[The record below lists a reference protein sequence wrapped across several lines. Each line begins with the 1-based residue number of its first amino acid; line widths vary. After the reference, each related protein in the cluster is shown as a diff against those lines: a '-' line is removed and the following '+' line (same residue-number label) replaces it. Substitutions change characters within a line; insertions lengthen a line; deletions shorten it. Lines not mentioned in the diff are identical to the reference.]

1 MPAGAGSARGCW
13 IMVIGSP
20 ALAAYLAVSRL
31 AGPVAGWLLA
41 HRAARGREDS
51 ARLGERLGRA
61 GMARPD
67 GGLIWLHGASVGE
80 ALSMLPLIA
89 EIRGQAPGVSC
100 LVTTGTVTSARR
112 MAELLPDGCIHQY
125 VPVDTG
131 AAVRGFLDHWQ
142 PDLAVWVESEFWP
155 GLMTSTARRG
165 IPMMLINAR
174 MSRRSAWRWGRVPG
188 MAAALIQ
195 SFRQIVTQDKVT
207 VTRLLELGA
216 DPARLREGGNLKA
229 LVPVPDCDEREVEQ
243 LRRLLAGRPAWLA
256 ASTHE
261 PEEEAIATAH
271 QFAARSL
278 TGLLTILAPRHPERG
293 DAVAAMLAGRGL
305 SVARRSLGEV
315 PVVTTGVWL
324 ADTMGEMGLW
334 LRLSPV
340 CFIGGSIA
348 PLGGHNPF
356 EAAALGSAILHGPE
370 TRNFEHIYAVL
381 DKAGGARMVVDG
393 GAIGGAIVV
402 LIESEMARRAMTD
415 AARAIHGKSNPD
427 VVRLAR
433 EARELM
439 ESA

>member
-1 MPAGAGSARGCW
+1 
-13 IMVIGSP
+13 
-20 ALAAYLAVSRL
+20 
-31 AGPVAGWLLA
+31 
-41 HRAARGREDS
+41 
-51 ARLGERLGRA
+51 
-61 GMARPD
+61 
-67 GGLIWLHGASVGE
+67 
-80 ALSMLPLIA
+80 
-89 EIRGQAPGVSC
+89 
-100 LVTTGTVTSARR
+100 
-112 MAELLPDGCIHQY
+112 
-125 VPVDTG
+125 
-131 AAVRGFLDHWQ
+131 
-142 PDLAVWVESEFWP
+142 
-155 GLMTSTARRG
+155 
-165 IPMMLINAR
+165 
-174 MSRRSAWRWGRVPG
+174 
-188 MAAALIQ
+188 MAAALIR

-229 LVPVPDCDEREVEQ
+229 LVPVPDCDGRELEQ

-261 PEEEAIATAH
+261 PEEEAVATAH
-271 QFAARSL
+271 QMAARSL
-278 TGLLTILAPRHPERG
+278 PALLTILAPRHPERG
-293 DAVAAMLAGRGL
+293 DAVAALLAGRGL

-315 PVVTTGVWL
+315 PVVTTNVWL

-370 TRNFEHIYAVL
+370 TRNFEQIYSVL

-393 GAIGGAIVV
+393 GAIGGALVV

-415 AARAIHGKSNPD
+415 AATAIHGQSNPD

-433 EARELM
+433 EARVLM
-439 ESA
+439 ESAS